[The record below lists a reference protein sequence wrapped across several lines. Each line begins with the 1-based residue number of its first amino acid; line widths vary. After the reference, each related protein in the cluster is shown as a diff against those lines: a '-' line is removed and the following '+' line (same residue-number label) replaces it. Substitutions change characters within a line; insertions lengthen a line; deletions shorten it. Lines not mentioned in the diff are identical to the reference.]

1 MSIKMSNLGPNHKLI
16 FMIGGVMSGIGKGIV
31 AASIG
36 SILKSHGLK
45 VNNIKLDPYLNVDA
59 GTMNPFEHG
68 ETFVTGDGLEADLDL
83 GHYERLTSNK
93 TNKNSIVT
101 SGKLYQTVI
110 TKERKGDYL
119 GHTVQMI
126 PHFTN
131 EVIEFINRD
140 MNKYDVTICEIGGTC
155 TDIESM
161 AYMETVRQIKGE
173 PCNSNVLVMFLTYV
187 PFLDVTK
194 EFKSKPTQES
204 IKSLIHLGINPDIVM
219 CRYEKMDHKPT
230 FMKKLALFSNI
241 PIERIFLAP
250 NVDNI
255 YKLPYIYAK
264 QNIHKEIFKILKF
277 NKVKEN
283 LTSITKLYNTLSSLK
298 ETITINMIVKYGY
311 IDAYISLIEALKHA
325 AYFIGKDIYFNWIDV
340 REMSKTTLIQTLK
353 DNNNAMLVPG
363 GFGSSGVENKI
374 LALNYARTN
383 NIPTLGIC
391 YGMQMMAV
399 EFARNVLGFKNANT
413 QEIDPTSKAT
423 HVVHIINK
431 DEKNLGGTMR
441 LGNYEGKIKANTLAS
456 DIYGTKTFL
465 ERHRHRYEI
474 NTKYR
479 KLYEEKG
486 FVFSGTSGN
495 EVYMEISEIKTLDF
509 YVGVQYH
516 PEFNSSIF
524 KPNEV
529 ILAFMKEAAKY
540 QFPKEKVKKSSKKSS
555 KKVKKTSKKSTK

>member
-1 MSIKMSNLGPNHKLI
+1 
-16 FMIGGVMSGIGKGIV
+16 MSGIGKGIV

-36 SILKSHGLK
+36 SILKSYGLK
-45 VNNIKLDPYLNVDA
+45 INNIKLDPYLNVDA

-83 GHYERLTSNK
+83 GHYERLTNNK

-101 SGKLYQTVI
+101 SGKLYQTII
-110 TKERKGDYL
+110 TKERKGEYL

-131 EVIEFINRD
+131 EVIEFINKD
-140 MNKYDVTICEIGGTC
+140 MNKYDITICEIGGTC

-161 AYMETVRQIKGE
+161 AYMEAVRQIKGE
-173 PCNSNVLVMFLTYV
+173 PCNHNVLVMFLTYV

-204 IKSLIHLGINPDIVM
+204 IKSLLHLGINPDIIM
-219 CRYEKMDHKPT
+219 CRYEKMDYKPT
-230 FMKKLALFSNI
+230 FMKKLALFSNV

-255 YKLPYIYAK
+255 YKLPYIYAE
-264 QNIHKEIFKILKF
+264 QNIHKEILQILKIT
-277 NKVKEN
+277 KGKAQ
-283 LTSITKLYNTLSSLK
+283 LSTITKLYKTLNNLK

-311 IDAYISLIEALKHA
+311 ADAYISLVEALKHA
-325 AYFIGKDIYFNWIDV
+325 AYFLGKDIHFNWIDV
-340 REMSKTTLIQTLK
+340 RDMSKTTLIQTLK
-353 DNNNAMLVPG
+353 NSNNAMLVPG

-374 LALNYARTN
+374 LALNYARTH

-391 YGMQMMAV
+391 YGMQMMAI
-399 EFARNVLGFKNANT
+399 EFARNVLGIKNANT
-413 QEIDPTSKAT
+413 QEIDPSSKST
-423 HVVHIINK
+423 HIVHIINK

-441 LGNYEGKIKANTLAS
+441 LGNYEGTIKPKSVAAN
-456 DIYGTKTFL
+456 IYNDTKFL

-479 KLYEEKG
+479 KLFEDKG

-495 EVYMEISEIKTLDF
+495 DVYMEISEIKSLDF

-529 ILAFMKEAAKY
+529 ILAFMEEAVK
-540 QFPKEKVKKSSKKSS
+540 FSKGSKVKKGSKKSS
-555 KKVKKTSKKSTK
+555 KKGSKK